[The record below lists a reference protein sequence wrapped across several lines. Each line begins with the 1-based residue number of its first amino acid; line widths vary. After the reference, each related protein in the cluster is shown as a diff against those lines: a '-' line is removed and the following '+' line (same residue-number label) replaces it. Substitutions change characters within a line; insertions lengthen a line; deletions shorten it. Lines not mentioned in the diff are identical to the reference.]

1 MELEA
6 LIAIP
11 ALVFLGALIYL
22 LLVNRQG
29 NNTKEVEL
37 KLPVFPLSSIAQYD
51 VLKVLFAGTTI
62 MIIMVLVPWFIFYVR
77 SGARLSFM
85 TNYLSVLFILSML
98 IFPFT
103 FYFFKKKN
111 EGR

>member
-11 ALVFLGALIYL
+11 VLVFLGALVYL
-22 LLVNRQG
+22 LLVSRQS
-29 NNTKEVEL
+29 NHTQIAEP
-37 KLPVFPLSSIAQYD
+37 KLTVLPLSSIAQYD

-62 MIIMVLVPWFIFYVR
+62 MILMVLVPWFIFYVR

-85 TNYLSVLFILSML
+85 TNYLTVLAILSLL

-103 FYFFKKKN
+103 FYFLKKKD

>member
-11 ALVFLGALIYL
+11 VLTFVGAFIYL
-22 LLVNRQG
+22 YLVGKQTQRTSGQR
-29 NNTKEVEL
+29 TPFL
-37 KLPVFPLSSIAQYD
+37 TRSSVGQYD
-51 VLKVLFAGTTI
+51 VFKVMYAGVII
-62 MIIMVLVPWFIFYVR
+62 MIIMLLTPWFIFYVK

-85 TNYLSVLFILSML
+85 TDYLTVLFILSIL

-103 FYFFKKKN
+103 FYFLNKRN
-111 EGR
+111 QGR